1 MISDVNIKVNRDL
14 CYACGICVERCI
26 LDNLRLF
33 TAPCRQACPLHMN
46 CQGYVRFI
54 AQGKEK
60 EAAEEMRRHTPFGG
74 ILGRV
79 CTQPCEGVCER
90 GKLDGAV
97 HIRGLK
103 RYLADR
109 YPEIARRPG
118 EVGRATG
125 RSVAVVGSGPA
136 GLMAAYDLRVAGH
149 AVRIFEAQDQPG
161 GLLRYG
167 LPAFR
172 LPSGEVDGAVRLLET
187 MGVVFQTASPV
198 GKTIEWGRLRED
210 YGAIILAL
218 GLTRP
223 ASLGLD
229 GEGLPRVWK
238 GLEFLR
244 QAREAHPLSPGKSV
258 VVIGG
263 GNTAVDAALTCRRL
277 GVTTV
282 HQVCLEKREEMPAF
296 RSEVTEALEEGVL
309 LDTGWGPLDIRP
321 DRDGVRVDFGSCLA
335 VHDEHGNF
343 SPKLAREC
351 GMSLKAEAV
360 ILAAGQTLEASGLPS
375 GLVDGSGRRLAVD
388 PVTLQSKVE
397 PKVFVCGDAT
407 AGPGSVVHAF
417 ASGKEAA
424 LSADRFLSGEG
435 LEWGRDFW
443 AGGFTRQYEVDLSRA
458 QGGPRGQVSRREIKE
473 RDLTKETELTLSRDA
488 AVIEAERCLSC
499 GRAGELNRTCWY
511 CLPCEIECPVKALEV
526 RMPYLVR

>member
-33 TAPCRQACPLHMN
+33 MAPCRQACPLHMN
-46 CQGYVRFI
+46 CQGYVRLI
-54 AQGKEK
+54 AQGKER
-60 EAAEEMRRHTPFGG
+60 EAAEEMRQHTPFGG

-90 GKLDGAV
+90 GKLEGAV
-97 HIRGLK
+97 HIRALK
-103 RYLADR
+103 RYLADT

-125 RSVAVVGSGPA
+125 KNVAVVGSGPA
-136 GLMAAYDLRVAGH
+136 GLMAAYELRVAGH
-149 AVRIFEAQDQPG
+149 AVKIFEAQDQPG

-167 LPAFR
+167 LPSFR
-172 LPSGEVDGAVRLLET
+172 LPASEVDGAVRLLET
-187 MGVVFQTASPV
+187 MGVIFQTAASV
-198 GKTIEWGRLRED
+198 GKSLEWGRLIKD
-210 YGAIILAL
+210 YEAVIVAL
-218 GLTRP
+218 GLSRP

-229 GEGLPRVWK
+229 GEKLPRVWK

-244 QAREAHPLSPGKSV
+244 QAREAHAPSPGKSV

-277 GVTTV
+277 GASAVY
-282 HQVCLEKREEMPAF
+282 QVCLESREEMPAF
-296 RSEVTEALEEGVL
+296 KYEVTEALEEGVVL
-309 LDTGWGPLDIRP
+309 HNGWGPLDIRMEQ
-321 DRDGVRVDFGSCLA
+321 DGVRVDFGSCLA
-335 VHDEHGNF
+335 LTDEQGNF
-343 SPKLAREC
+343 NPKLAREC
-351 GMSLKAEAV
+351 GMSLKADTV
-360 ILAAGQTLEASGLPS
+360 ILAVGQTIDPS
-375 GLVDGSGRRLAVD
+375 GFPAGFMESVGKRLAVD
-388 PVTLQSKVE
+388 PVTLQSSVE
-397 PKVFVCGDAT
+397 PKVFVCGDAA

-424 LSADRFLSGEG
+424 LSVGRLLSGEG
-435 LEWGRDFW
+435 LEWGRDYW
-443 AGGFTRQYEVDLSRA
+443 AGGFTKQYEVDMSRA
-458 QGGPRGQVSRREIKE
+458 KGGPRGQLPRRGIKE
-473 RDLTKETELTLSRDA
+473 RDLMKETERTLSGHA
-488 AVIEAERCLSC
+488 ARIEAERCLSC
-499 GRAGELNRTCWY
+499 GRAGEVNRTCWY

>member
-46 CQGYVRFI
+46 CQGYVRLI
-54 AQGKEK
+54 AQGKER
-60 EAAEEMRRHTPFGG
+60 EAAEEMRRYTPFGG

-97 HIRGLK
+97 HIRALK
-103 RYLADR
+103 RYLADQ

-118 EVGRATG
+118 EVGRSTG
-125 RSVAVVGSGPA
+125 RNVAIVGSGPA

-149 AVRIFEAQDQPG
+149 GVRVFEAQDQPG
-161 GLLRYG
+161 GLLRCG

-172 LPSGEVDGAVRLLET
+172 LASGEVDEAVRLLET
-187 MGVVFQTASPV
+187 MGVVFQTGTPV
-198 GKTIEWGRLRED
+198 GKSIEWGRLLKD
-210 YGAIILAL
+210 YDAVIL
-218 GLTRP
+218 GLGLGQP

-229 GEGLPRVWK
+229 GEKLPRVWK

-244 QAREAHPLSPGKSV
+244 QAREAHAPSPGKSV

-277 GVTTV
+277 GTATV
-282 HQVCLEKREEMPAF
+282 NQVCLESREEMPAF
-296 RSEVTEALEEGVL
+296 KSEVTEALEEGVVL
-309 LDTGWGPLDIRP
+309 HTGWGPLEIRR
-321 DRDGVRVDFGSCLA
+321 DQDGVRVDFGSCLA
-335 VHDEHGNF
+335 LADEQGNF
-343 SPKLAREC
+343 NPKLAREC
-351 GMSLKAEAV
+351 GLSLKADTV
-360 ILAAGQTLEASGLPS
+360 ILAVGQALEASGLPS
-375 GLVDGSGRRLAVD
+375 HFMEGGGKRLAVD
-388 PVTLQSKVE
+388 PITLQSSVE
-397 PKVFVCGDAT
+397 PKVFVCGDAA

-424 LSADRFLSGEG
+424 LSAGRFLTGEG

-443 AGGFTRQYEVDLSRA
+443 AGGFTKQYEVDLGRA
-458 QGGPRGQVSRREIKE
+458 QRGPRGPLPRSGIKE
-473 RDLTKETELTLSRDA
+473 RDLMKETELTLSGKA
-488 AVIEAERCLSC
+488 ALMEAERCLSC
-499 GRAGELNRTCWY
+499 GRAGEVNRTCWY

>member
-1 MISDVNIKVNRDL
+1 
-14 CYACGICVERCI
+14 
-26 LDNLRLF
+26 
-33 TAPCRQACPLHMN
+33 
-46 CQGYVRFI
+46 
-54 AQGKEK
+54 
-60 EAAEEMRRHTPFGG
+60 
-74 ILGRV
+74 V

-97 HIRGLK
+97 HIRALK
-103 RYLADR
+103 RYLADQ

-118 EVGRATG
+118 EVSRATG
-125 RSVAVVGSGPA
+125 KNVAIVGSGPA
-136 GLMAAYDLRVAGH
+136 GLMAAYDLRGAGH

-187 MGVVFQTASPV
+187 MGVIFQTASPV
-198 GKTIEWGRLRED
+198 GKAIEWGRLIKEYD
-210 YGAIILAL
+210 AVILAL
-218 GLTRP
+218 GLSRP

-229 GEGLPRVWK
+229 GEKLPRVWK

-244 QAREAHPLSPGKSV
+244 QAREAHAPSPGKSV

-277 GVTTV
+277 GVPTV
-282 HQVCLEKREEMPAF
+282 HQVCLESREGMPAF
-296 RSEVTEALEEGVL
+296 KYEVTEALEEGVVL
-309 LDTGWGPLDIRP
+309 HTGWGPLDIRP
-321 DRDGVRVDFGSCLA
+321 EQDGVRVDFGSCLA
-335 VHDEHGNF
+335 LTDEQGNF

-351 GMSLKAEAV
+351 GMSLKADTV
-360 ILAAGQTLEASGLPS
+360 ILAVGQTLEAAGLPAGFMES
-375 GLVDGSGRRLAVD
+375 GGRRFAVD
-388 PVTLQSKVE
+388 PVTLQARVE
-397 PKVFVCGDAT
+397 PKVFVCGDAA

-424 LSADRFLSGEG
+424 LSASRFLAGEG

-443 AGGFTRQYEVDLSRA
+443 AGGFTKQYEVDLSRA
-458 QGGPRGQVSRREIKE
+458 QRGPRGQLPKREIKD
-473 RDLTKETELTLSRDA
+473 RDLTKETERTLSGDA
-488 AVIEAERCLSC
+488 ALMEAERCLSC

>member
-33 TAPCRQACPLHMN
+33 TAPCRQACPLYMN
-46 CQGYVRFI
+46 CQGYVRLI
-54 AQGKEK
+54 AQGKEQ
-60 EAAEEMRRHTPFGG
+60 EAAEEMRRYTPFGG

-97 HIRGLK
+97 LIRALK

-118 EVGRATG
+118 EVGRSTG
-125 RSVAVVGSGPA
+125 RSVAIVGSGPA

-149 AVRIFEAQDQPG
+149 AVRIFEAHNQPG

-187 MGVVFQTASPV
+187 MGVVFQTAAPV
-198 GKTIEWGRLRED
+198 GKTIEWGRLLED
-210 YGAIILAL
+210 YDAVVLAV

-223 ASLGLD
+223 ASLGLN
-229 GEGLPRVWK
+229 GEGLPHVWK
-238 GLEFLR
+238 GLDFLR
-244 QAREAHPLSPGKSV
+244 QAREAHAPSPGKSV

-277 GVTTV
+277 GVPTV
-282 HQVCLEKREEMPAF
+282 HQVCLESREEMPAF
-296 RSEVTEALEEGVL
+296 KYEVMEALEEGVI
-309 LDTGWGPLDIRP
+309 LDTGWGPLDIRLEQ
-321 DRDGVRVDFGSCLA
+321 DGVRVDFGSCLA
-335 VHDEHGNF
+335 LRDEHGNF
-343 SPKLAREC
+343 NPKLAREC
-351 GMSLKAEAV
+351 GLSLKSDTV
-360 ILAAGQTLEASGLPS
+360 ILAVGQILEASGLPS
-375 GLVDGSGRRLAVD
+375 GFMEGGGRRLAVD
-388 PVTLQSKVE
+388 PVTLQSTVE
-397 PKVFVCGDAT
+397 PKVFVCGDAA
-407 AGPGSVVHAF
+407 AGPGSVVEAF

-424 LSADRFLSGEG
+424 LSVERFLTGEG

-443 AGGFTRQYEVDLSRA
+443 AGGFTRQYEVDLGRA
-458 QGGPRGQVSRREIKE
+458 QGGPRGQLPRRGIKE
-473 RDLTKETELTLSRDA
+473 RDLTKETELTLSRDVA
-488 AVIEAERCLSC
+488 LIEAERCLSC

>member
-33 TAPCRQACPLHMN
+33 TAPCRQSCPLHMN
-46 CQGYVRFI
+46 CQGYVRLI
-54 AQGKEK
+54 AQGKER
-60 EAAEEMRRHTPFGG
+60 EAAEEMRQHTPFGG

-90 GKLDGAV
+90 VKLDGAV
-97 HIRGLK
+97 HIRALK
-103 RYLADR
+103 RYLADT

-118 EVGRATG
+118 EVGRASGKT
-125 RSVAVVGSGPA
+125 VAIVGSGPA

-149 AVRIFEAQDQPG
+149 AVKIFEAQDQPG

-172 LPSGEVDGAVRLLET
+172 LASGEVDEAVRLLET
-187 MGVVFQTASPV
+187 MGVIFQTAASV
-198 GKTIEWGRLRED
+198 GKSLEWGRLIKD
-210 YGAIILAL
+210 YDAVILAL
-218 GLTRP
+218 GLGRP

-229 GEGLPRVWK
+229 GEKLPRVWK
-238 GLEFLR
+238 GLEFLH
-244 QAREAHPLSPGKSV
+244 QAREGRAPSPGKSV

-277 GVTTV
+277 GVPLV
-282 HQVCLEKREEMPAF
+282 HQVCLESREEMPAF
-296 RSEVTEALEEGVL
+296 NYEVTEALEEGVDL
-309 LDTGWGPLDIRP
+309 HTGWGPLDIRMEQ
-321 DRDGVRVDFGSCLA
+321 DGMRVDFGSCLA
-335 VHDEHGNF
+335 LTDEKGNF
-343 SPKLAREC
+343 SPKLAQEC
-351 GMSLKAEAV
+351 GMSLKAHTV
-360 ILAAGQTLEASGLPS
+360 ILAVGQTLEASGLPF
-375 GLVDGSGRRLAVD
+375 GFMEAGVKRLAVD
-388 PVTLQSKVE
+388 PVTLQSGVE
-397 PKVFVCGDAT
+397 PKVFVCGDAA

-424 LSADRFLSGEG
+424 LSAGRFLTGEG
-435 LEWGRDFW
+435 LEWGRDYW
-443 AGGFTRQYEVDLSRA
+443 AGGFTKQYEVELNRARGGSR
-458 QGGPRGQVSRREIKE
+458 GPLPRRGIKE
-473 RDLTKETELTLSRDA
+473 RDLAKETELTLSGKA
-488 AVIEAERCLSC
+488 ALTEAERCLSC
-499 GRAGELNRTCWY
+499 GRAGEANRTCWY

>member
-33 TAPCRQACPLHMN
+33 TAPCRQTCPLHMN
-46 CQGYVRFI
+46 CQGYVRLI

-60 EAAEEMRRHTPFGG
+60 EAAEEMRRYTPFGS

-97 HIRGLK
+97 HIRALK

-109 YPEIARRPG
+109 YPEIAGRPG

-125 RSVAVVGSGPA
+125 RKVAVVGSGPA

-149 AVRIFEAQDQPG
+149 AVRIFEGQDQPG

-187 MGVVFQTASPV
+187 MGVVFQTAAPV
-198 GKTIEWGRLRED
+198 GKTIEWGHLFQD
-210 YGAIILAL
+210 YDAVVLAL

-223 ASLGLD
+223 ASSGLD
-229 GEGLPRVWK
+229 GEGLPRVWR

-244 QAREAHPLSPGKSV
+244 QAKEAHSLSPGKSV

-263 GNTAVDAALTCRRL
+263 GNTAVDAALMCRRL
-277 GVTTV
+277 GVPTV
-282 HQVCLEKREEMPAF
+282 HQVCLERREEMPAF
-296 RSEVTEALEEGVL
+296 ESEVTEALEEGVI
-309 LDTGWGPLDIRP
+309 LDTGWGPLEIRR
-321 DRDGVRVDFGSCLA
+321 DQDGVRVDFGSCLA
-335 VHDEHGNF
+335 LRDEQGNF

-351 GMSLKAEAV
+351 GMSLRADTV
-360 ILAAGQTLEASGLPS
+360 ILAVGQTLEASGLPS
-375 GLVDGSGRRLAVD
+375 GFMEGGGGRLAVD
-388 PVTLQSKVE
+388 PVTLQSPVE
-397 PKVFVCGDAT
+397 PKVFVCGDAA
-407 AGPGSVVHAF
+407 AGHGSVVEAF
-417 ASGKEAA
+417 ASGREAA
-424 LSADRFLSGEG
+424 LSADRFLTGEG

-443 AGGFTRQYEVDLSRA
+443 AGGLTKHYEAELGRA
-458 QGGPRGQVSRREIKE
+458 EGGPRGQVLRRGIKE
-473 RDLTKETELTLSRDA
+473 RDLTKETELTLSGDVA
-488 AVIEAERCLSC
+488 LIEAERCLSC

>member
-33 TAPCRQACPLHMN
+33 TAPCRQTCPLHMN
-46 CQGYVRFI
+46 CQGYVRLI
-54 AQGKEK
+54 AQGKEQ
-60 EAAEEMRRHTPFGG
+60 EAAEEMRRYTPFGG
-74 ILGRV
+74 VLGRV

-97 HIRGLK
+97 HIRALK

-118 EVGRATG
+118 EVGHATG
-125 RSVAVVGSGPA
+125 RNVAIVGSGPA

-149 AVRIFEAQDQPG
+149 AVRVFEAQDQPG

-172 LPSGEVDGAVRLLET
+172 LPGSEVDGAVRLLET
-187 MGVVFQTASPV
+187 MGVVFQTAAPV
-198 GKTIEWGRLRED
+198 GKTIEWGRLIED

-229 GEGLPRVWK
+229 GERLPQVWK

-244 QAREAHPLSPGKSV
+244 QAKEGHPLSPGKSV

-277 GVTTV
+277 GVPTV
-282 HQVCLEKREEMPAF
+282 HQVCLESREEMPAF
-296 RSEVTEALEEGVL
+296 RSEVTEALEEGVVL
-309 LDTGWGPLDIRP
+309 HPGWGPLDIRL
-321 DRDGVRVDFGSCLA
+321 DQGGVKVDFGSCEALR
-335 VHDEHGNF
+335 DEQGNF

-351 GMSLKAEAV
+351 GMSLKADTV
-360 ILAAGQTLEASGLPS
+360 ILAVGQTLEASDLPS
-375 GLVDGSGRRLAVD
+375 RLMDGGGRRLAVD
-388 PVTLQSKVE
+388 PMTLQSTVE
-397 PKVFVCGDAT
+397 PKVFVCGDAA

-424 LSADRFLSGEG
+424 LSADRFLTGEG

-458 QGGPRGQVSRREIKE
+458 QGGPRGQLPWRGIKD
-473 RDLTKETELTLSRDA
+473 RDLTKETEQTLSRDA
-488 AVIEAERCLSC
+488 ALIEAERCLSC